1 MGKIL
6 TARATEVTS
15 IQEEGASDL
24 ISGWRMIKAHRN
36 RIIKDRDFC
45 FFGFV
50 CSCFIHIYISK
61 PRNNTEYYLQCIFV
75 KWINGLLDFSHFQ
88 IVSYS
93 PILLFSNTAIWFISF
108 RMTAIPPHSSIKLRL
123 SLSFIFFSFYEF
135 DSPCKYAIYFHFT
148 TFSFIPSLEVVE
160 ETLTLNFILFL
171 MLKLPAS
178 AISLFKILFGFPS
191 SSPLSLL
198 LLYPLPT
205 TSSLLTG
212 QSVFI
217 CSPLMFYI
225 TLD

>member
-36 RIIKDRDFC
+36 RIVKDRDFC

-108 RMTAIPPHSSIKLRL
+108 QMTAIPPHSSIKLRL
-123 SLSFIFFSFYEF
+123 SLSFIFIFFLWVWLTLQICYLFSFHHF
-135 DSPCKYAIYFHFT
+135 QFHSFT
-148 TFSFIPSLEVVE
+148 WSCRGNS
-160 ETLTLNFILFL
+160 
-171 MLKLPAS
+171 
-178 AISLFKILFGFPS
+178 
-191 SSPLSLL
+191 
-198 LLYPLPT
+198 YP
-205 TSSLLTG
+205 
-212 QSVFI
+212 
-217 CSPLMFYI
+217 
-225 TLD
+225 